1 MTEWKAFSR
10 TYGSSAPPQ
19 PAARVTHQQEYYSVH
34 TGKIGGTGRR
44 FLSSI
49 ARARCVFERKGE
61 ELTSESRAAFNKC
74 PSPRRPM
81 AKICE
86 ISISKTAQATS
97 EAKIT
102 AKP

>member
-1 MTEWKAFSR
+1 MSPVFGGVVTSR
-10 TYGSSAPPQ
+10 C
-19 PAARVTHQQEYYSVH
+19 YSVH
-34 TGKIGGTGRR
+34 TGKTLGTGGRS
-44 FLSSI
+44 LSDI

-61 ELTSESRAAFNKC
+61 ELTSESSAAFSKC

-86 ISISKTAQATS
+86 ISISKTAQAIS

-102 AKP
+102 GKP